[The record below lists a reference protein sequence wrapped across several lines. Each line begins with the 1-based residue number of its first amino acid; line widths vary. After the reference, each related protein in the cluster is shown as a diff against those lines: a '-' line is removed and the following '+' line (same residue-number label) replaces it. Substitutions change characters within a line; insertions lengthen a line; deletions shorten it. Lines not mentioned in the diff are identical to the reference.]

1 MITMR
6 QRPLETTRTADRSS
20 VYEAECEVDGQCY
33 SARSRNGAPNELARV
48 LVAAGIPDQPV
59 ESHHAGIKG
68 WITYRSLH
76 QMARWSY
83 REGTRRVQ
91 RVRWLPPPD
100 YTAVFGT
107 QNPKTGGEPT
117 PQVPE

>member
-33 SARSRNGAPNELARV
+33 SARSRNGAPNELARL

-59 ESHHAGIKG
+59 ESHHAGIRG

-76 QMARWSY
+76 QMARWTY
-83 REGTRRVQ
+83 EEGRGMPLRRI
-91 RVRWLPPPD
+91 RWRAPPD
-100 YTAVFGT
+100 FAAIYGGMKPE
-107 QNPKTGGEPT
+107 NRGEPT
-117 PQVPE
+117 SG